1 MTSAQRLKANRA
13 NAQSSSGPTSELGK
27 ARASKN
33 ARRHGLSVSIR
44 LSPPLSAEAESLACE
59 IAGEGAVPDILACAR
74 RIAEAQ
80 IELMRVR
87 QARLDR
93 LNRDLID
100 PEYKPKR
107 DNRSLNAI
115 MNFLSAYMRKFGP
128 HTPLPP
134 DIAKEIHHFF
144 YWKPKGAEKFI
155 HILREVAKQLAAF
168 DRYERRALSRRKFAI
183 RELDALRR
191 QTAA

>member
-13 NAQSSSGPTSELGK
+13 NAQSSTGPRSELGK

-59 IAGEGAVPDILACAR
+59 IAGEGGVPDILACAR

-87 QARLDR
+87 QAALIISIAISLTRST
-93 LNRDLID
+93 NQNETID
-100 PEYKPKR
+100 PLMQE
-107 DNRSLNAI
+107 
-115 MNFLSAYMRKFGP
+115 
-128 HTPLPP
+128 
-134 DIAKEIHHFF
+134 
-144 YWKPKGAEKFI
+144 
-155 HILREVAKQLAAF
+155 
-168 DRYERRALSRRKFAI
+168 
-183 RELDALRR
+183 
-191 QTAA
+191 